1 MFIAQSNFS
10 DCLIPQ
16 QQATNFYQLRF
27 ICCEWP
33 GLVSFLVLLLLRLRG
48 YVLRCYLVQ
57 ESLAKMLK
65 QLKSVQSCMKLTIN
79 ELDLSDVRADKI
91 SLQINVISAA

>member
-1 MFIAQSNFS
+1 
-10 DCLIPQ
+10 
-16 QQATNFYQLRF
+16 
-27 ICCEWP
+27 
-33 GLVSFLVLLLLRLRG
+33 
-48 YVLRCYLVQ
+48 VQ